1 MTDLR
6 RRSKD
11 LWLISAGMIFLF
23 NPCINIID
31 VLPDVIGIV
40 LILFGI
46 RKYADLSSELREAKK
61 GFGKAA
67 WVSLA
72 GFFAMLFSPSAD
84 DYTKL
89 SLAVAVWLL
98 ECIFIIPAM
107 QKLFSGLD
115 DLRIRL
121 TDRGDEEVF
130 SGAATLSSIFLVV
143 RSAAAVL
150 PLCMPLFFEKKEE
163 DVISGGGGTDVE
175 SVIKVTTV
183 ICAVLSLVI
192 GLAWLVSA
200 LKCMAVLRG
209 DEKFIAAA
217 DEKYNSEIMTDD
229 SLWKKRYLRRF
240 CAVSSAAVIFLLGIP
255 LGGKPVIPEFMFGIV
270 TAVAVGFSGYLLSEY
285 RKKLYVLC
293 GVFAVLS
300 SASMMS
306 GYAYA
311 GKFYEL
317 LYPYEAEGFLTAFL
331 PYAIT
336 EAASMAVLILIFAA
350 LRRGICDM
358 TEKCVGWSGDDVLS
372 GRQDAE
378 IKKKLKRRANLTFA
392 FEIIYAFVTV
402 AAAVMSPFGDI
413 NTLFSMGWVL
423 RMILCM
429 VVLVLCM
436 WTGDGIKSETGK

>member
-1 MTDLR
+1 M
-6 RRSKD
+6 
-11 LWLISAGMIFLF
+11 
-23 NPCINIID
+23 
-31 VLPDVIGIV
+31 
-40 LILFGI
+40 
-46 RKYADLSSELREAKK
+46 
-61 GFGKAA
+61 
-67 WVSLA
+67 
-72 GFFAMLFSPSAD
+72 
-84 DYTKL
+84 
-89 SLAVAVWLL
+89 
-98 ECIFIIPAM
+98 
-107 QKLFSGLD
+107 
-115 DLRIRL
+115 
-121 TDRGDEEVF
+121 
-130 SGAATLSSIFLVV
+130 
-143 RSAAAVL
+143 
-150 PLCMPLFFEKKEE
+150 
-163 DVISGGGGTDVE
+163 
-175 SVIKVTTV
+175 TTV

-293 GVFAVLS
+293 SVFAVLS

-372 GRQDAE
+372 GSQDAE
-378 IKKKLKRRANLTFA
+378 IKKKLKRRANRTFA